1 MGGGGGGDGRGETS
15 WANERVVEGFDGQ
28 VAGLWDKT
36 RWYVRRWRH
45 VAYRWFCG
53 NGEQVLTLVQAWAP
67 WRIRQAMFNAADAP
81 VLWRVNGLQN
91 VGGVARL
98 TLHVSSGAPSTHPGE
113 GYLKSSLPHYLTE
126 KWGAREVGQDIF
138 SVLHEKHTHP
148 HPEYV
153 HAASEPLIFIVFH
166 FFIFISLHKRKLDMF
181 LLHLNRTRWACRLW
195 EFLHFLSVHFQ
206 ICEELFCKGIR
217 I

>member
-1 MGGGGGGDGRGETS
+1 MGGGGGGGGRGETS

-113 GYLKSSLPHYLTE
+113 GYLKSSLLTTSPRNEGRE
-126 KWGAREVGQDIF
+126 KWGRTF
-138 SVLHEKHTHP
+138 SASSTKSTHILIP
-148 HPEYV
+148 
-153 HAASEPLIFIVFH
+153 SMCTRPL
-166 FFIFISLHKRKLDMF
+166 SL
-181 LLHLNRTRWACRLW
+181 
-195 EFLHFLSVHFQ
+195 
-206 ICEELFCKGIR
+206 
-217 I
+217 

>member
-1 MGGGGGGDGRGETS
+1 MGVGGGGGGDGRGETS

-148 HPEYV
+148 HL
-153 HAASEPLIFIVFH
+153 SEPLIFIVFH
-166 FFIFISLHKRKLDMF
+166 FFFCTNRNWTCSYFTLITPGGPVGCGSFCTSCQCIFKFVKRFSAKEF
-181 LLHLNRTRWACRLW
+181 ASNRET
-195 EFLHFLSVHFQ
+195 
-206 ICEELFCKGIR
+206 
-217 I
+217 